1 MSKFN
6 TTFEVSIFQIFIMLV
21 GGVEVDGMGLDE
33 LNWQSLVNFL
43 IYAIFIY
50 IITILSFNFFTGLVI
65 GEVATVV
72 RDSAVI
78 TMKAKIQYIYDG
90 DYKFFIKEFSLKR
103 KSTHFS
109 PLVFIESVCKKLRL
123 EVLYSYLE
131 ESIDNF
137 EEARIGV
144 EINEDAAGDGG
155 IAALEQNIGFMLE
168 EKFEDSYEIMQA
180 MIEKHVDQVLVS
192 GTDENKNR

>member
-1 MSKFN
+1 MTKFN

>member
-109 PLVFIESVCKKLRL
+109 SLVFIESVCKKLRL

>member
-1 MSKFN
+1 
-6 TTFEVSIFQIFIMLV
+6 
-21 GGVEVDGMGLDE
+21 
-33 LNWQSLVNFL
+33 
-43 IYAIFIY
+43 
-50 IITILSFNFFTGLVI
+50 
-65 GEVATVV
+65 
-72 RDSAVI
+72 
-78 TMKAKIQYIYDG
+78 MKAKIQYIYDG